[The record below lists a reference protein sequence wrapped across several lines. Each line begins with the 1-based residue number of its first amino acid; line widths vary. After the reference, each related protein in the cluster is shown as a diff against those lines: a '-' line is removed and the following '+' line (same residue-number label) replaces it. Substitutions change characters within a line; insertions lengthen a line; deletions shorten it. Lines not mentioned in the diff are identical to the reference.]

1 MQIEIS
7 DEIVDGLIKDILVKD
22 FLGFINRVKQ
32 LEAIENPEP
41 WQKEDLDNE
50 RHFLSA
56 MKTMLTYYMDFDSYT
71 ELFNETANS
80 IWPTSRI

>member
-7 DEIVDGLIKDILVKD
+7 DETVDGLIKEVLVQD
-22 FLGFINRVKQ
+22 YLGFIKRVKE
-32 LEAIENPEP
+32 LESIKSPQP

-56 MKTMLTYYMDFDSYT
+56 MKIMLTYYMDFDSYT
-71 ELFNETANS
+71 ELFNEASNS
-80 IWPTSRI
+80 Q